1 MASYPV
7 PPDTSA
13 KEKVIGGI
21 LSIPQLIWFLAG
33 IGIGVALGFF
43 LKLFLGQ
50 AGLVIGII
58 PGLIAA
64 FIFSFVK
71 IHQLTVF
78 QFIMYTKQ
86 QKARTKQ
93 LPNIRLEGMT
103 KEEKDKL
110 YEMNYAVSHRVQQ
123 IKAQPKAQSKSKK
136 KGKFEIGH
144 IM

>member
-21 LSIPQLIWFLAG
+21 LSVVQLIWVLIGLAL
-33 IGIGVALGFF
+33 GVGLGFF

-58 PGLIAA
+58 PGIIGA
-64 FIFSFVK
+64 FIFCFVK

-78 QFIMYTKQ
+78 QFIMYSRQK
-86 QKARTKQ
+86 KARTKQ

-110 YEMNYAVSHRVQQ
+110 AEMNYSVSKRVQA
-123 IKAQPKAQSKSKK
+123 IKAQPKTMSKSKK
-136 KGKFEIGH
+136 KGMFEVGH

>member
-1 MASYPV
+1 MAAYPV

-21 LSIPQLIWFLAG
+21 LSVTQLVWVLIGLAM
-33 IGIGVALGFF
+33 GVGLGLL

-58 PGLIAA
+58 PGIIFA
-64 FIFSFVK
+64 FIFCFVK

-78 QFIMYTKQ
+78 QFIMYSRQ

-93 LPNIRLEGMT
+93 LPNIRLEGMS

-110 YEMNYAVSHRVQQ
+110 AEMNYSVSNRVQK
-123 IKAQPKAQSKSKK
+123 IKSQPKAQSRAKK
-136 KGKFEIGH
+136 LSKFEVGH